1 MAKDKYKNIIK
12 LDRSVREIP
21 AEELREYWGHLKAD
35 SDVMRNIVLNEKDF
49 CDCKYDRSQREF
61 WYKTVKPTLE
71 KLGKLSDS
79 TEDTMTHWDKVLSRY
94 LGELVKDDMMTY
106 QDIRIVDRSRQYDVP
121 AHFSFHPYSNIVV
134 AVEKDTVYHVVNDI
148 ASLLKCSCFSC
159 KGQAALGSI
168 EQIVRGIAQCS
179 REQEEPYAEVIMLIL
194 TDYDPSGYTISKSL
208 IENMETLMKNLGLGN
223 LRLVAKRIGLTPD
236 QMTEDEVRH
245 NMYTP
250 KKKKLDEWFAETGGI
265 FLDGQHLKKGLELDA
280 LDAEQIR
287 RMFAEELKSYI
298 DPDIYKEY
306 VKGRYLENLLTNEVN
321 KYTDQLKEKLKTQFI
336 SQVDCSDI
344 NINKHILDGDN
355 YIPFWKYCHVD
366 GVDEAVAKVFSK
378 LDFTA

>member
-1 MAKDKYKNIIK
+1 
-12 LDRSVREIP
+12 
-21 AEELREYWGHLKAD
+21 
-35 SDVMRNIVLNEKDF
+35 
-49 CDCKYDRSQREF
+49 
-61 WYKTVKPTLE
+61 
-71 KLGKLSDS
+71 
-79 TEDTMTHWDKVLSRY
+79 
-94 LGELVKDDMMTY
+94 
-106 QDIRIVDRSRQYDVP
+106 
-121 AHFSFHPYSNIVV
+121 
-134 AVEKDTVYHVVNDI
+134 
-148 ASLLKCSCFSC
+148 
-159 KGQAALGSI
+159 
-168 EQIVRGIAQCS
+168 
-179 REQEEPYAEVIMLIL
+179 MLIL